1 MADLSDR
8 FPTLF
13 FDIKQV
19 EERTPKPLPSMAQI
33 VAGVLS
39 ENGITN
45 ASLASSIA
53 AACEQLVSLRS
64 KAAKEAEK

>member
-1 MADLSDR
+1 MTELTDR
-8 FPTLF
+8 FPGLF
-13 FDIKQV
+13 FEIKQV

-45 ASLASSIA
+45 NPLASSIA
-53 AACEQLVSLRS
+53 AACEQLVSLRT
-64 KAAKEAEK
+64 KK